1 MTLRP
6 SILRLLACSA
16 AALAACYSPDSKHRD
31 DDVTGSDGSS
41 DAGTDSSVS
50 TTATTVT
57 TTSAS
62 SDEASSSAA
71 ATSVADSGSSS
82 DGGMCDY
89 QGCYCITDDTCGRG
103 LVCRDDGC
111 EPLVCGDTLV
121 EGDEQCDDGNQ
132 TEGDGC
138 DADCTITELL
148 AVEAS
153 YRNTCVL
160 IEGGRVRCWGFG
172 GSGVDGQGNP
182 DTLGDDETPASMPD
196 IMLPAA
202 VLDLSMGDSHVM
214 SMIEA
219 TDLHGWGAG
228 YSGQLGIATTAVIGD
243 DEYPSVLVPITF
255 DSAPVQV
262 AAGGSHSCTRLMSGT
277 LHCWGAAGG
286 GALGYGNLTSIGDDE
301 NAGAAGNV
309 PLGSAANWVSAGVG
323 HTCAVLSTG
332 DIRCWG
338 SGYNGELGLGIP
350 GAIVGDDEPADG
362 VPVLSFEEDAIEVSC
377 GYQMTCALFEGGIV
391 RCWGL
396 SANGELGQGSLT
408 TIGDDET
415 AELVPA
421 IDLGGGAAQHVTVGD
436 NHACAHMESGEIRC
450 WGLNLQGQLGL
461 GNTMNLGDDEL
472 PSAVGPI
479 DVGSDSV
486 TDVDAGGLHTCAI
499 LERSRLKCW
508 GNNVDG
514 ELGLGTLDTIG
525 DDEVPAD
532 APDVPVFVVP
542 R

>member
-1 MTLRP
+1 MTLP
-6 SILRLLACSA
+6 SSILRSIACGLVP
-16 AALAACYSPDSKHRD
+16 LAACYSPDSKHRD
-31 DDVTGSDGSS
+31 DDVTGSEGSS
-41 DAGTDSSVS
+41 DGGTDSSVS

-57 TTSAS
+57 SASAS
-62 SDEASSSAA
+62 SDEGSSSAA
-71 ATSVADSGSSS
+71 VTSAADGSSS
-82 DGGMCDY
+82 DGGTCDY
-89 QGCYCITDDTCGRG
+89 QGCYCITDDSCGRG
-103 LVCRDDGC
+103 LICRGDSC

-132 TEGDGC
+132 TDGDGC

-172 GSGVDGQGNP
+172 GAGVDGQGNP
-182 DTLGDDETPASMPD
+182 DNLGDDEVPASLPD
-196 IMLPAA
+196 IMVPAA
-202 VLDLSMGDSHVM
+202 VLDLSLGDSHVM

-228 YSGQLGIATTAVIGD
+228 YSGQLGIGNTSVIGD

-255 DSAPVQV
+255 DSVPVQV
-262 AAGGSHSCTRLMSGT
+262 AGGGSHSCVRLMSGT
-277 LHCWGAAGG
+277 LHCWGSAGG
-286 GALGYGNLTSIGDDE
+286 GALGYGNLTNLGDDE
-301 NAGAAGNV
+301 NAGVAGNV
-309 PLGSAANWVSAGVG
+309 PLGSAADWVSAGVG

-338 SGYNGELGLGIP
+338 SGYNGELGLGL
-350 GAIVGDDEPADG
+350 GASTVVGDDETADA
-362 VPVLSFEEDAIEVSC
+362 VAALSFEEDALEISC

-391 RCWGL
+391 RCWGT
-396 SANGELGQGSLT
+396 SANGESGQGSVT

-415 AELVPA
+415 AELVAP

-450 WGLNLQGQLGL
+450 WGLNAQGQLGL
-461 GNTMNLGDDEL
+461 ANTMNLGDDEL

-486 TDVDAGGLHTCAI
+486 TRVDAGGLHTCAI
-499 LERSRLKCW
+499 LERRRLKCW
-508 GNNVDG
+508 GNNADG
-514 ELGLGTLDTIG
+514 ELGQGNLDIIG

-532 APDVPVFVVP
+532 APDVPVLVVP
-542 R
+542 G